1 MKKELKRKIDEIIGV
16 LILLGIAIFVGRY
29 YLSDVEEYQKIEA
42 KVSRALHVPQMTEKV
57 VEVLNL
63 GDDRDTEEFQQKR
76 LARLEKEKRP
86 SFDLDVPLGTSAVK
100 PTCEAVPLIDKA
112 YYPAL
117 LNAIRKAKKSIYV
130 AMFIISMGDSASDP
144 VNVLLNELTAA
155 KKRGVD
161 VKVIAE
167 NPLCSDSSLYKKNEE
182 ALAFLQK
189 GGVEVSFDE
198 RKKELHD
205 KFVLIDENT
214 IFVGNHNWSKQSLT
228 VHRELSV
235 MVKST
240 PANPE
245 FLKHFAYIK
254 LAKPEETNEG
264 KIELIKELYKEL
276 LGRDKEG

>member
-1 MKKELKRKIDEIIGV
+1 MKKKIDEAIGITIIV
-16 LILLGIAIFVGRY
+16 IVALFVGRY
-29 YLSDVEEYQKIEA
+29 FLSGVEGYRKVEA
-42 KVSRALHVPQMTEKV
+42 KVSRALHIPQVTEKV

-63 GDDRDTEEFQQKR
+63 GDERDTEEFQQER
-76 LARLEKEKRP
+76 QARLEKEKRP

-100 PTCEAVPLIDKA
+100 PSYEVVSLIDKA

-117 LNAIRKAKKSIYV
+117 HKAIKKAKKSIYV
-130 AMFIISMGDSASDP
+130 AMFIISMGNSASDP
-144 VNVLLNELTAA
+144 VRVLLNELIAA

-161 VKVIAE
+161 VKVMVE
-167 NPLCSDSSLYKKNEE
+167 NPLSSDSSLYEKNQE
-182 ALAFLQK
+182 ALAYLSK
-189 GGVEVSFDE
+189 GGVEGSFDE

-205 KFVLIDENT
+205 KFILIDED
-214 IFVGNHNWSKQSLT
+214 ILFVGNHNWSKQALT
-228 VHRELSV
+228 VNREVSV

-254 LAKPEETNEG
+254 LARPEETKEG
-264 KIELIKELYKEL
+264 REGLIKELYKEL